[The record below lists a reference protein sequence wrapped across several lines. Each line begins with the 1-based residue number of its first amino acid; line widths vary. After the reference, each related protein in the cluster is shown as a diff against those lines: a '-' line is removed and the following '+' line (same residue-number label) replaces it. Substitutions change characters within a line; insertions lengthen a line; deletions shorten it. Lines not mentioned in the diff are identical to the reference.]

1 MNQDQPQLPFD
12 NLNNQKFMN
21 ILDQIDTDPK
31 VKEEIFLFLIVTVG
45 NIFRIFKNIKN
56 ISHLNFQQNNQE
68 IKKNFEEINQSIKNL
83 IENSSISLSKYLTIN
98 LKKQARNFID
108 NNKELF
114 QEIDKKY
121 NKE

>member
-68 IKKNFEEINQSIKNL
+68 INKNFEEINQSIKNL

-98 LKKQARNFID
+98 LKKQARNYID

>member
-68 IKKNFEEINQSIKNL
+68 INKNFEEINQSIKNL